1 VPEGTQTGTRFRV
14 KGKGVPVL
22 NRNAKGDLFVEI
34 LVQVPKKLTKQQ
46 RELLEQ
52 LDTLTKVEN
61 KPQKSGILDKVKDMF
76 A

>member
-1 VPEGTQTGTRFRV
+1 V

-22 NRNAKGDLFVEI
+22 NRNAKGDLFVEV
-34 LVQVPKKLTKQQ
+34 LVQIPKKLTKAQ

-52 LDTLTKVEN
+52 LDELTKVEN

>member
-22 NRNAKGDLFVEI
+22 NRNVKGDLFVEV

-52 LDTLTKVEN
+52 LDELTKVEN

>member
-1 VPEGTQTGTRFRV
+1 
-14 KGKGVPVL
+14 
-22 NRNAKGDLFVEI
+22 
-34 LVQVPKKLTKQQ
+34 VPKKLTKQQ

-52 LDTLTKVEN
+52 LDELTKVEN